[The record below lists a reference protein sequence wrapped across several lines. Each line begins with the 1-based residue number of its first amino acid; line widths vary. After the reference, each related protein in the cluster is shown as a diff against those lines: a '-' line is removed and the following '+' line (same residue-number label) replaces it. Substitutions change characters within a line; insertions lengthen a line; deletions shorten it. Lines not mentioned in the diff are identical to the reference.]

1 MQQIIKKFTPVHLAA
16 TILLAAV
23 LFIGCNSG
31 DSATEEKAAEP
42 APVENVTPTPAPD
55 TLPTVDSGATTR
67 PETIKN

>member
-1 MQQIIKKFTPVHLAA
+1 MQQIIKKFSPIHLAA

-31 DSATEEKAAEP
+31 ESEKAAEP